1 MDATEEDDLAHC
13 STLNVSHTDI
23 LYILGR
29 NRYEG
34 LPDMLI
40 FNSAVS
46 VALLA
51 ILLLI
56 PTRVDEYSS
65 PEDYTKYVF
74 DCGVRINKFVRFVL
88 SRDWMYMKEEVFLQL
103 YDQESYHLLRFQR
116 YLIIS
121 LVLMSSINLCII
133 MPINIKK
140 GDNQFPDSFSASTLG
155 NLSHRSPYV
164 WAHIIVGNL
173 HTLIIMVVMRQF
185 VSLPSL
191 MNKESAVIDWFAQKY
206 PWTRIRNVSFVYKIK
221 LIEKLKTELRR
232 VEKVLSVCTKEDK
245 TFRRT
250 KLLGCFYGSGRKNA
264 KSFYES
270 MRCQIL
276 EDINEEK
283 RKRIIEG
290 PLHWAFVEF
299 ESNAHAKFIME
310 CEKYYQ
316 IKETTFEILPAPSE
330 DNIEWGN
337 FTTNFGALMRD
348 VFVNL
353 GLFLTFIFFTTPQII
368 MGSLDDILTMIYFDK
383 NVKVPS
389 LIKSYIPIIL
399 TSIIGKAS
407 IFFVMLSTRLL
418 GITTQ
423 TKINQKILTRG
434 SAYFLFIVLILPAF
448 GSLSIESLV
457 QLYWNLFIEGSIGN
471 NKNKSRWECIFLPNS
486 GVFFIDYLITSA
498 FFGNV
503 FQLRKVKC
511 LMKFILDTIIS
522 SSWLEV
528 RVRNEEGMGKV
539 WFGQEYAYF
548 IVQFFIGAALGV
560 SCPWVTVFAL
570 LFMIIRH
577 LVDTDHFQGSYEST
591 KLGVDFYV
599 LIVSIAI
606 GGTLFQQFFTS
617 LFLSIKSYGEDHFLK
632 AEMFSALLSIF
643 FTFVTSCELSNRWKK
658 IIPIINM
665 KRIRQYI

>member
-1 MDATEEDDLAHC
+1 MLQLDQIKEKPLTQ
-13 STLNVSHTDI
+13 I
-23 LYILGR
+23 KILGI
-29 NRYEG
+29 
-34 LPDMLI
+34 L
-40 FNSAVS
+40 NSCWKFAH
-46 VALLA
+46 AHYNGGNEA
-51 ILLLI
+51 I
-56 PTRVDEYSS
+56 
-65 PEDYTKYVF
+65 
-74 DCGVRINKFVRFVL
+74 C
-88 SRDWMYMKEEVFLQL
+88 
-103 YDQESYHLLRFQR
+103 
-116 YLIIS
+116 
-121 LVLMSSINLCII
+121 
-133 MPINIKK
+133 
-140 GDNQFPDSFSASTLG
+140 
-155 NLSHRSPYV
+155 
-164 WAHIIVGNL
+164 
-173 HTLIIMVVMRQF
+173 
-185 VSLPSL
+185 LPSL

-250 KLLGCFYGSGRKNA
+250 KLW
-264 KSFYES
+264 S

-348 VFVNL
+348 GPL
-353 GLFLTFIFFTTPQII
+353 EII
-368 MGSLDDILTMIYFDK
+368 KKISLD
-383 NVKVPS
+383 
-389 LIKSYIPIIL
+389 
-399 TSIIGKAS
+399 
-407 IFFVMLSTRLL
+407 
-418 GITTQ
+418 
-423 TKINQKILTRG
+423 G
-434 SAYFLFIVLILPAF
+434 SVY
-448 GSLSIESLV
+448 
-457 QLYWNLFIEGSIGN
+457 
-471 NKNKSRWECIFLPNS
+471 FLPNS